1 MTEFSRMCIGSLMMT
16 VMMLQYLL
24 SVFSNLRIY
33 LIILC
38 AEHEEA
44 RYLLRRYGGLEPLVS
59 LLAVADNKDLLVAA
73 TGAIWKC
80 AISDENVLIFQELK
94 AIDQLVALLNN
105 QPEEVIIIIYVHNLL
120 YILKVP
126 SSYLTS

>member
-1 MTEFSRMCIGSLMMT
+1 M
-16 VMMLQYLL
+16 
-24 SVFSNLRIY
+24 
-33 LIILC
+33 
-38 AEHEEA
+38 
-44 RYLLRRYGGLEPLVS
+44 S

-126 SSYLTS
+126 SSYLTF

>member
-1 MTEFSRMCIGSLMMT
+1 M
-16 VMMLQYLL
+16 
-24 SVFSNLRIY
+24 
-33 LIILC
+33 
-38 AEHEEA
+38 
-44 RYLLRRYGGLEPLVS
+44 S
-59 LLAVADNKDLLVAA
+59 LLAVADNKDLLVAT

>member
-1 MTEFSRMCIGSLMMT
+1 M
-16 VMMLQYLL
+16 
-24 SVFSNLRIY
+24 
-33 LIILC
+33 
-38 AEHEEA
+38 
-44 RYLLRRYGGLEPLVS
+44 S
-59 LLAVADNKDLLVAA
+59 LLAVADNKDLLVAS